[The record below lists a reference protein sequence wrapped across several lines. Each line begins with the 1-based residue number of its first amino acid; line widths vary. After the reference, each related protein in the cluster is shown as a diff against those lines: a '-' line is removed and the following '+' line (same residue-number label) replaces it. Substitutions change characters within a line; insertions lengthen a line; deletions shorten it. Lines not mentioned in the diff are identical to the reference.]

1 MTVGDLEELCETSL
15 MTREEQGADLSRD
28 FSREQS
34 VDLSRE
40 KSSELSRER
49 SSELSRERSAH
60 TPASV
65 ESGESQS
72 RTVTE
77 KSLQVPLQ

>member
-34 VDLSRE
+34 VD
-40 KSSELSRER
+40 LSRER

>member
-1 MTVGDLEELCETSL
+1 MFQVTVGDLEELCETSL

-34 VDLSRE
+34 VD
-40 KSSELSRER
+40 LSRER

>member
-1 MTVGDLEELCETSL
+1 MLQVTVGDLEELCETSL
-15 MTREEQGADLSRD
+15 MTREEQGADRSGD

-34 VDLSRE
+34 VDF
-40 KSSELSRER
+40 SRER
-49 SSELSRERSAH
+49 SSDVSRERSAH